1 MFEKKKGFQCIS
13 FKMIC
18 RDVEWLPMTSHMD
31 PGDTMFIARQLSNEK
46 KKRIIVRIFLME
58 LMFMQ

>member
-1 MFEKKKGFQCIS
+1 
-13 FKMIC
+13 MIC

-31 PGDTMFIARQLSNEK
+31 LGDTMFIVRQLSNEK